1 MDKMIIMSAICDR
14 AKEMGIASESKF
26 NHMMDLGLADKA
38 FNMDWEGL
46 LNADPFNFSHDF
58 CGINNNINRE
68 AYNRDYQ
75 TIDFNLFVP
84 RYAR

>member
-1 MDKMIIMSAICDR
+1 MLNFEIMSDICDR
-14 AKEMGIASESKF
+14 AMEMGIAMEPKF
-26 NHMMDLGLADKA
+26 NHMMDLELADKA

-46 LNADPFNFSHDF
+46 LNADPLNFSHDF
-58 CGINNNINRE
+58 CGINNNINRK
-68 AYNRDYQ
+68 AYNRDHK